1 MSILDIYLFEGSR
14 EDGMEVSGV
23 IVKDNEWVS
32 HGKMTA
38 THPSF
43 AQEEVVN
50 FVYNKTR
57 ECCQGLNRSYHFEV
71 EVLKLCCVNQL
82 S

>member
-1 MSILDIYLFEGSR
+1 MKIN
-14 EDGMEVSGV
+14 GV
-23 IVKDNEWVS
+23 IVKDNEWDF
-32 HGKMTA
+32 HGNVTA

-43 AQEEVVN
+43 AGGKEVVN